1 MATKLCTYCE
11 KDRPVDDFYKGRNL
25 CRFCH
30 NRWKIPVAPEER
42 KKRGQT
48 SKWDLM
54 SEDDRKAISNAV
66 KAGEPVRDIA
76 KRHNVNYCSI
86 YNWIKHGKL

>member
-1 MATKLCTYCE
+1 MATKHCMHCE
-11 KDRPVDDFYKGRNL
+11 TDRPVDDFYKGRNL
-25 CRFCH
+25 CRSCH
-30 NRWKIPVAPEER
+30 NRWYIPVRPEER
-42 KKRGQT
+42 KKRAT
-48 SKWDLM
+48 KWDLM
-54 SEDDRKAISNAV
+54 SEENRKAISDAV